1 LSITEADTQH
11 YLFKPSIIGTIAAMC
26 FLNLTGCGGRVL
38 TYEQQLLGDADSLF
52 RAGNY
57 EYAKVKYDKIRS
69 LKPSSPAARTAQYYL
84 GYINIYYE
92 NPFASW
98 EAALRE
104 FKLFVSLYPDDAR
117 VDEVNS
123 WIKLLVV
130 MQSFKKDFIGTSN
143 KIDSLKTVQQTTA
156 LNTATKTN
164 INIDVLTE
172 SLRNCYHV
180 RDSLDKNSKDLENF
194 IIDLEDKCRE
204 VRK

>member
-1 LSITEADTQH
+1 MEANTRQSLCRASSFWIT
-11 YLFKPSIIGTIAAMC
+11 AALCLLCLM
-26 FLNLTGCGGRVL
+26 GCGGRVL

-69 LKPSSPAARTAQYYL
+69 LKPSSSAARIAQYYL

-104 FKLFVSLYPDDAR
+104 FKLFVSLYPDDGKA
-117 VDEVNS
+117 DEVNS

-130 MQSFKKDFIGTSN
+130 MQSFKKDFLGSSN
-143 KIDSLKTVQQTTA
+143 RIDSIKIAQQATVQ
-156 LNTATKTN
+156 NTVTKTN

-194 IIDLEDKCRE
+194 IIDLEKECRD
-204 VRK
+204 VPTR